1 MAGGIRMGQDICV
14 VDCRKN
20 KGLENDY
27 FTLNVWGKPVFSYIV
42 EECLEAGCFH
52 SIYIITDSLYLK
64 SVAWDIFGDR
74 VILAN
79 KLPDQNK
86 WVEEKGKG
94 RYFIVHGCALMLKKE
109 TIISVLNRGGGT
121 IYSAKRWKEYPLYP
135 DDLKAV
141 ANERKTNVFVLTDT
155 IGQAAWQGEKYLLG
169 SSESL
174 VVEDNNDFE
183 LALILKKKEQSAAV
197 LQDSIQGRIQEKQQ
211 ILKGGMENSVCLIG
225 HSQFDDWDVKKLYG
239 MTVRNCGIRGISSF
253 QYRKLILEAGMLH
266 CGSNAFV
273 IMQGTN
279 DIVSDYTV
287 GQIAGSIRD
296 IVFFVRGHNPDAPIF
311 IVPCLHVNGRGDRS
325 NQKIDECNAALY
337 KLIRGDNMFWVDME
351 ALDDDFGNLK
361 REYTRDGLHLSREG
375 YALFGKLLEG
385 SMGKFFS

>member
-1 MAGGIRMGQDICV
+1 MV
-14 VDCRKN
+14 
-20 KGLENDY
+20 
-27 FTLNVWGKPVFSYIV
+27 
-42 EECLEAGCFH
+42 
-52 SIYIITDSLYLK
+52 
-64 SVAWDIFGDR
+64 
-74 VILAN
+74 
-79 KLPDQNK
+79 
-86 WVEEKGKG
+86 
-94 RYFIVHGCALMLKKE
+94 
-109 TIISVLNRGGGT
+109 
-121 IYSAKRWKEYPLYP
+121 
-135 DDLKAV
+135 
-141 ANERKTNVFVLTDT
+141 NERKTNVFVLTDT

-225 HSQFDDWDVKKLYG
+225 HSQFDDWDVKELYG

-337 KLIRGDNMFWVDME
+337 KLIRGENMFWVDME